1 MLLPFCFHTA
11 CFHTSWIKELGRI
24 TSCHPLCPRVR
35 ILLIFSI
42 SFSLSH
48 TTSSF
53 CPSSSPPPSPSPLSL
68 CMLPF
73 LVAHSEQ
80 DYHFAPCVAS
90 ISLWSG
96 KGLDTQPL
104 PIPSPKLPP
113 PEPPSSPSSKKDQLP
128 PLPEPEERTKQ
139 RQVEDKY
146 NTRGGCRLILG
157 SSEGS
162 VRIFESSTRVSRVWG
177 GRCHALRGGE
187 GA

>member
-1 MLLPFCFHTA
+1 MLLPYCFHTA
-11 CFHTSWIKELGRI
+11 CGSIQAGSRSWAALLLVI
-24 TSCHPLCPRVR
+24 LCAHACV
-35 ILLIFSI
+35 
-42 SFSLSH
+42 
-48 TTSSF
+48 F
-53 CPSSSPPPSPSPLSL
+53 CLSSPFPFLFLTLPHLSVHPPLLPLLLLLSL

-96 KGLDTQPL
+96 KGLDTQAL